1 MRKEVLI
8 GGCLALAAALAILV
22 SDWLDLELEAV
33 ALFGA
38 LMGAIA
44 AIVPSGSPISRLA
57 GFLAGF
63 AIAFVGFLLRA
74 AMLPDTSSGRAVAA
88 ALIVV
93 ACTGVALATVG
104 RVRLWTVLLGAAAFT
119 GAYEY
124 TYNAAPPE
132 VLTTSVSAATSLLL
146 SAGVG
151 WLAVSWLAPEPA
163 VAGDVRRDGVARAAD
178 TDHHHETV
186 PLTTMME
193 DKR

>member
-1 MRKEVLI
+1 MRKELLI
-8 GGCLALAAALAILV
+8 GGCLALASALLILA

-38 LMGAIA
+38 VMGAVA
-44 AIVPSGSPISRLA
+44 AMVPSGSAAGRLI

-63 AIAFVGFLLRA
+63 AIAWVGFLIRA
-74 AMLPDTSSGRAVAA
+74 AVLPDTSAGRAVIAA
-88 ALIVV
+88 VIVLV
-93 ACTGVALATVG
+93 CTGVALATV
-104 RVRLWTVLLGAAAFT
+104 RHIRLWSVLLGAAAFT

-124 TYNAAPPE
+124 TYSAAPPE

-151 WLAVSWLAPEPA
+151 WLAVSWLAPEPPRTA
-163 VAGDVRRDGVARAAD
+163 QADRTEDRPVTAAD
-178 TDHHHETV
+178 DHDTV

-193 DKR
+193 KR

>member
-1 MRKEVLI
+1 MRRELLI

-38 LMGAIA
+38 VMGAVA
-44 AIVPSGSPISRLA
+44 AIVPSGSAAGRLI

-63 AIAFVGFLLRA
+63 AVAWVGFLLRA
-74 AMLPDTSSGRAVAA
+74 AMLPDTASGRAVAA
-88 ALIVV
+88 ALIVAV
-93 ACTGVALATVG
+93 CTGIALVSA
-104 RVRLWTVLLGAAAFT
+104 RHVRLWSVLLGAAAFT

-132 VLTTSVSAATSLLL
+132 VLTTSVSTATSLLL

-151 WLAVSWLAPEPA
+151 WLAASWLAPEPP
-163 VAGDVRRDGVARAAD
+163 VAASRRD
-178 TDHHHETV
+178 ETSPSGEGDYDSV
-186 PLTTMME
+186 PLNSMME
-193 DKR
+193 TK